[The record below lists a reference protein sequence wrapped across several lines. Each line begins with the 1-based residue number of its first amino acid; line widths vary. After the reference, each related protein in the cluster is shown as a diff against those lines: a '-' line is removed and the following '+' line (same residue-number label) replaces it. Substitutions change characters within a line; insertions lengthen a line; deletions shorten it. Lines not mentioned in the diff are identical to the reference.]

1 MARWE
6 PGARKGRFYPMP
18 DTPGPAYLRLREVA
32 ARTSLSQSSIY
43 RGMSVGTFPK
53 CRQLAPNTVA
63 WLTVEIDE
71 WVASRPTAA
80 TPATGPAGCTTSKH
94 SRRKRVPAEAA
105 AAAPA

>member
-6 PGARKGRFYPMP
+6 PGALSREGYIVP
-18 DTPGPAYLRLREVA
+18 DTTPAYLRLREVK
-32 ARTSLSQSSIY
+32 ARTSLSQSSVY
-43 RGMSVGTFPK
+43 RGMSAGTFPK

-63 WLTVEIDE
+63 WLSAEVDAWI
-71 WVASRPTAA
+71 ASRPTAG